1 VTGRPRSEVEALV
14 VFVLA
19 AAYLLLFRPFERPVV
34 LDPATW
40 DYMSLALD
48 DGVIP
53 YRDIF
58 LHKTPGALFCGAA
71 GAAIAHALGVEPIY
85 GVHAVFLL
93 FGALVPA
100 LLFYGCRRA
109 GHTVV
114 TAGSAAA
121 WLLAFD
127 QWSLAAIEGARPKVA
142 TTAFGL
148 LALSAS
154 RTRPVLSGAF
164 GALSSLCWQPGLV
177 FLAAALLH
185 RLRQSTTEAGRSAA
199 VFNAIA
205 PVAAGATLPVA
216 ALLGFLA
223 WHGALADFWRD
234 TVIFNLHYVSIN
246 ARSPLETIAR
256 VWALVSKWNALE
268 LSVLVPS
275 LLGASLL
282 DRRFPGGLAVA
293 TLLYAA
299 LVFVSVQAWPDTI
312 LLGPGVAATLAIG
325 LSAVGRRY
333 LGALGAAAVLVT
345 ALVAMATPRSS
356 RFFPPVTFSEQRES
370 YRALASDLAPSD
382 AVFVV
387 SAPEFLIHTERHN
400 ALPWPYMWFGVD
412 RFAAGSSEDGFDAVL
427 RKLEA
432 ADPQLMI
439 VCRRWGGPLRKSF
452 EAWAATRYTR
462 EAVALYPHVARP
474 MAVYRRAP

>member
-1 VTGRPRSEVEALV
+1 V

-19 AAYLLLFRPFERPVV
+19 AAYLLFFRPFERPVV

-40 DYMSLALD
+40 DYMSLALG

-71 GAAIAHALGVEPIY
+71 GAAIARTLGVEPLY
-85 GVHAVFLL
+85 GVHAAFLL
-93 FGALVPA
+93 FGALGPA

-114 TAGSAAA
+114 TASSAAA

-148 LALSAS
+148 LALSAAS
-154 RTRPVLSGAF
+154 TRPVLSGAL
-164 GALSSLCWQPGLV
+164 GAMSSLCWQPGLV

-185 RLRQSTTEAGRSAA
+185 RLRHVTTAARRNAA
-199 VFNAIA
+199 VLRAVA
-205 PVAAGATLPVA
+205 PVATGATLPIA

-223 WHGALADFWRD
+223 WQGALADFWRD

-246 ARSPLETIAR
+246 ARSPIETVSR
-256 VWALVSKWNALE
+256 VWTLVTKWNALE
-268 LSVLVPS
+268 LLLLLPA
-275 LLGASLL
+275 LLGASIL
-282 DRRFPGGLAVA
+282 DRRFPDGLVVA
-293 TLLYAA
+293 TLLYTA
-299 LVFVSVQAWPDTI
+299 LLFVSVQAWPDTI
-312 LLGPGVAATLAIG
+312 LLGPGLAATLAIG
-325 LSAVGRRY
+325 LSALGRRY
-333 LGALGAAAVLVT
+333 VGPLGAAGVLAT

-356 RFFPPVTFSEQRES
+356 RFFPPVTLAEQREA
-370 YRALASDLAPSD
+370 YRALAADLAPSD
-382 AVFVV
+382 RVFVV
-387 SAPEFLIHTERHN
+387 SAPEFLIHTGRHN

-412 RFAAGSSEDGFDAVL
+412 RFAASSTSDGFDAVL
-427 RKLEA
+427 RQLEET
-432 ADPQLMI
+432 DPRLMI

-452 EAWAATRYTR
+452 EAWASLRYTR

-474 MAVYRRAP
+474 MAVYRRTP